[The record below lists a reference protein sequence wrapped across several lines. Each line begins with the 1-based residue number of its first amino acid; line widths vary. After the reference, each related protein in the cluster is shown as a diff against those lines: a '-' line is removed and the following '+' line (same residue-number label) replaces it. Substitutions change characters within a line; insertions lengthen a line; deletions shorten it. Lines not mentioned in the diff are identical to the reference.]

1 MKNWRN
7 NGNKLIEMKKTTFY
21 AIIIITV
28 FTLAL
33 TFTYKDGAL
42 FIKTEDMEKG
52 IYKGI
57 EIEYRGFKIDE
68 TYLFTILDN
77 NETIYLSE
85 IQLKNVIWKKNK

>member
-1 MKNWRN
+1 MFIFVRN
-7 NGNKLIEMKKTTFY
+7 NNLKT
-21 AIIIITV
+21 
-28 FTLAL
+28 
-33 TFTYKDGAL
+33 
-42 FIKTEDMEKG
+42 DMEKG

>member
-1 MKNWRN
+1 
-7 NGNKLIEMKKTTFY
+7 
-21 AIIIITV
+21 
-28 FTLAL
+28 
-33 TFTYKDGAL
+33 
-42 FIKTEDMEKG
+42 MEKG

>member
-1 MKNWRN
+1 MFIFVRN
-7 NGNKLIEMKKTTFY
+7 NNLKT
-21 AIIIITV
+21 
-28 FTLAL
+28 
-33 TFTYKDGAL
+33 
-42 FIKTEDMEKG
+42 DMEKG

-68 TYLFTILDN
+68 KYLFTILDN